1 MTCAEHLRCQALE
14 ANSLLEIG
22 SQRVEGQNH
31 ALTSWAVRV
40 LSLCPKADRP
50 HTSLLKHSSQVCF
63 LNEQITD

>member
-50 HTSLLKHSSQVCF
+50 HTSLLKDSSQVCF